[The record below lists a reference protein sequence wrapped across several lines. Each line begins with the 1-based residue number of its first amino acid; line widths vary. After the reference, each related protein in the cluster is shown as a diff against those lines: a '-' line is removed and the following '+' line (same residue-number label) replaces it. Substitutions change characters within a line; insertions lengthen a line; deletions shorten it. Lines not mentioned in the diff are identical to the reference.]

1 MNLFIEINVENQ
13 QKNKALNEKRL
24 QKQSYDEIIHHSS
37 VQCAAN
43 FSI

>member
-1 MNLFIEINVENQ
+1 MNLFIAINVENHT
-13 QKNKALNEKRL
+13 KNKAFNEKRL

-43 FSI
+43 FNI